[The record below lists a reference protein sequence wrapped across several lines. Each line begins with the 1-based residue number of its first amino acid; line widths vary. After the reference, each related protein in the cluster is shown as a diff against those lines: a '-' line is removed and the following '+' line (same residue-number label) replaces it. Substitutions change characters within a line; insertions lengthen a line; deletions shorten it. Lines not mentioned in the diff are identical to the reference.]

1 MPTTIS
7 REDARQETYDNYAV
21 FVKEMLPDLLETHPN
36 GWALLRERQLIGVY
50 PTGIAAN
57 QAGRDMFPDRR
68 FPIQGITERPL
79 FVSHNAIAHERTYQ
93 LDG

>member
-50 PTGIAAN
+50 RHSCQSSGPRHVPRSSVPHPGN
-57 QAGRDMFPDRR
+57 
-68 FPIQGITERPL
+68 
-79 FVSHNAIAHERTYQ
+79 H
-93 LDG
+93 